1 MYSRSNQEQQEKG
14 DEMILNHLI
23 ALTLAVIFDW
33 FVGDPPDW
41 PHPVKWMGTLIF
53 KLDRGLNRGSGRKA
67 KGIAMVAA
75 VLLTV
80 GGVAVLV
87 TSLSYYLH
95 PLVGIL
101 MEAVMIAAAIAQK
114 SLKEAGL
121 SVYHPLAENDLG
133 KARHKL
139 SWIVGRDTEQLQEP
153 EIVRA
158 AVETVAENTSD
169 GITAPLFWAMIGGA
183 PLALLYRAINTCD
196 SMVGYKNDQYLDFGW
211 ASAKLDDLVNWVP
224 SRITSVCMIVA
235 NRPFYTTRMAAW
247 KLVRRDAKKHP
258 SPNSGWGEA
267 AVAIIL
273 GVQLGGIN
281 HYKGI
286 ISERATMGEALVF
299 LEKNHIL
306 AVNKIVTGT
315 VPLFLA
321 ILWLGGILFEM
332 AYSWCQSTLFI

>member
-1 MYSRSNQEQQEKG
+1 
-14 DEMILNHLI
+14 MILNHLI
-23 ALTLAVIFDW
+23 AVTLAVILDW

-41 PHPVKWMGTLIF
+41 PHPVKWMGTLIS
-53 KLDRGLNRGSGRKA
+53 KLDRRMNKGSGRKA
-67 KGIAMVAA
+67 KGIAMVAS

-80 GGVAVLV
+80 GSIAILI
-87 TSLSYYLH
+87 TSLFYFLH
-95 PLVGIL
+95 PVAGIL
-101 MEAVMIAAAIAQK
+101 MEAVLISTAIAQK

-121 SVYHPLAENDLG
+121 SVYEPLEDNDLG
-133 KARHKL
+133 EARHKL

-169 GITAPLFWAMIGGA
+169 GITAPLFWAVIGGA

-196 SMVGYKNDQYLDFGW
+196 SMVGYKNDKYFDFGW

-224 SRITSVCMIVA
+224 SRITSLCMVVM
-235 NRPFYTTRMAAW
+235 NRPLYTTRIAAW
-247 KLVRRDAKKHP
+247 KMVRRDAKKHP

-267 AVAIIL
+267 AVAAIL

-281 HYKGI
+281 YYKGV
-286 ISERATMGEALVF
+286 ISKRATMGEALVT
-299 LEKNHIL
+299 LERNHIL
-306 AVNKIVTGT
+306 AANKIVTAT

-321 ILWLGGILFEM
+321 VLWLGGIFIEM
-332 AYSWCQSTLFI
+332 AGSWCQSTLFI